1 MKVDAIQNEEY
12 FRMNRIDRCIYN
24 VCKDKKCKDKKC
36 KQCKKH
42 YCNPGCVGTI
52 FHKTFKSPKGI
63 HGKNIMLTRKVMFG
77 KKNTVLQK
85 NFYMRL
91 PKKTRQTLKKKGAIS
106 GCIEW

>member
-1 MKVDAIQNEEY
+1 MNQIKKCMKK
-12 FRMNRIDRCIYN
+12 
-24 VCKDKKCKDKKC
+24 VCKKKGIYRMS
-36 KQCKKH
+36 CKKH

-52 FHKTFKSPKGI
+52 FEKTFTRTFKKRKRL
-63 HGKNIMLTRKVMFG
+63 HGKNVRMTRNVMFG

-91 PKKTRQTLKKKGAIS
+91 PKKMRQTLKKKGAIS